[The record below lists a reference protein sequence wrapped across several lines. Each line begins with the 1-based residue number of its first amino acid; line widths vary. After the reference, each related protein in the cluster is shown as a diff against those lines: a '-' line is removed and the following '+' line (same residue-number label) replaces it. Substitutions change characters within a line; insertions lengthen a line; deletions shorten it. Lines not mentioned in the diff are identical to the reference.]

1 MITYTEFFLF
11 ISMMFAI
18 GYALYWRGEFK
29 RYEFLFKL
37 MLTDKEAR
45 EKIVNDFEELQRRM
59 T

>member
-18 GYALYWRGEFK
+18 GYALYWRGESK
-29 RYEFLFKL
+29 KNEFLFKL
-37 MLTDKEAR
+37 MLTNKEAR

>member
-11 ISMMFAI
+11 ISMMVAV
-18 GYALYWRGEFK
+18 GYALHWRGESK
-29 RYEFLFKL
+29 RHEFLFKL
-37 MLTDKEAR
+37 MLTNKEAR